1 MRIIQYIISSIATS
15 FLLRTL
21 PKITKRKPQK
31 IMSDI
36 KPDFVYCHYMF
47 RYTTS
52 IFINIGL
59 SLCFIPGVFL

>member
-1 MRIIQYIISSIATS
+1 MRILQYIISSIVTS
-15 FLLRTL
+15 FLVGTL
-21 PKITKRKPQK
+21 PKITRRKPQK

-52 IFINIGL
+52 TFINIGL
-59 SLCFIPGVFL
+59 SLCCIPAVFL